1 MTKLRLDLLLL
12 ALVLAA
18 APATPSFAQAMTD
31 GGLAPGAATLKPSEY
46 WLGIVTEPVP
56 EALRSHLQLPEN
68 QGLLVEQVVPG
79 SPAATAAIQ
88 RHDILMKAGGK
99 PLAQVGDLLAA
110 VDASKGAPLELELRR
125 AGKTMKLAVTPAKRP
140 EGAIP
145 GLPVPTPAE
154 AFGKW
159 IEQFRAGDP
168 RHRDYSLFFLRPGV
182 VVARPG
188 KLPDLPAN
196 VTIAITKQGDQPAE
210 IVVTRGN
217 EKWEATENNLDAIPA
232 ELRPHV
238 EAMLRNPTW
247 HGALMASPEAFA
259 PQGPGQVSPG
269 QRMLKAGDRKSLEKQ
284 LADMSRQ
291 LDDMRKALDE
301 LKKHWSAPKP
311 ENDGGKK

>member
-1 MTKLRLDLLLL
+1 MAKQRLAL
-12 ALVLAA
+12 LVLAA
-18 APATPSFAQAMTD
+18 ALAVVPAALSFAQAKTD
-31 GGLAPGAATLKPSEY
+31 IVPPPGAAAFKPSEY

-68 QGLLVEQVVPG
+68 QGLLVEQVAPE
-79 SPAATAAIQ
+79 SPAAAAAIQ
-88 RHDILMKAGGK
+88 RHDIVLKAAGK
-99 PLAQVGDLLAA
+99 PLSQVGDLIAA
-110 VDASKGAPLELELRR
+110 VDASKGEKMELELLRG
-125 AGKTMKLAVTPAKRP
+125 GKKMKLAVTPAKRP

-145 GLPVPTPAE
+145 GLRVPTPAE

-188 KLPDLPAN
+188 KLPDLPSN
-196 VTIAITKQGDQPAE
+196 VTIAITKQGDQPAK
-210 IVVTRGN
+210 IVVARGK

-247 HGALMASPEAFA
+247 HGALMADPEAFTPPA
-259 PQGPGQVSPG
+259 PPG
-269 QRMLKAGDRKSLEKQ
+269 QRLLKPDARKSLEKQ
-284 LADMSRQ
+284 LAEMNRQ
-291 LDDMRKALDE
+291 LEELRKAVEE
-301 LKKHWSAPKP
+301 LKKPASAKP
-311 ENDGGKK
+311 EGGGKK